1 MWEALKRLFG
11 RYGFH
16 RQPPVYHHSG
26 SSVGPVVSPN
36 DVWWAEQW
44 CVRQHSAQMAEGARN
59 VANDLE
65 YRELMAVG
73 ALNMAPHAV
82 KTRRLAAIA
91 RERDALKD
99 QLAKAIKAKKAR
111 APIYAALRALSIEE
125 LRVETGK

>member
-1 MWEALKRLFG
+1 VLAFIRRLFS

-16 RQPPVYHHSG
+16 RQPPAC
-26 SSVGPVVSPN
+26 PANP
-36 DVWWAEQW
+36 DWADDAFFTA
-44 CVRQHSAQMAEGARN
+44 HKA
-59 VANDLE
+59 
-65 YRELMAVG
+65 
-73 ALNMAPHAV
+73 
-82 KTRRLAAIA
+82 KTERLAAIA